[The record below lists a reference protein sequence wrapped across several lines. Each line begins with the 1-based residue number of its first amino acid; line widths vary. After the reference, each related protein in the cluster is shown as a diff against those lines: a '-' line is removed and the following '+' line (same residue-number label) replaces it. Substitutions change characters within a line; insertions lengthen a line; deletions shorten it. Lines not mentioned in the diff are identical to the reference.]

1 MSRVVVVTGASRGI
15 GRSVAHGF
23 IHLGD
28 VVVCLSRSLCDLDG
42 LALSLQDDVSDS
54 AAVTNAMKHVVD
66 TFGSIDVVVINSGV
80 TNDGLALRMS
90 DDQWRSVLSVNLDG
104 SFFTARAAMA
114 SMIRARSGSII
125 FVGSVAP
132 FIGIA
137 GQANYAASKAGLV
150 GLARSLAQELAS
162 RSITVNVIAPGFIDT
177 EMTSGLP
184 RDESSLAGVIPLK
197 RVGKPSE
204 VADAAIF
211 LSSPNARYITGV
223 ILPVDGGL
231 SMGL

>member
-1 MSRVVVVTGASRGI
+1 
-15 GRSVAHGF
+15 
-23 IHLGD
+23 
-28 VVVCLSRSLCDLDG
+28 
-42 LALSLQDDVSDS
+42 
-54 AAVTNAMKHVVD
+54 MKHVVD

-223 ILPVDGGL
+223 VLPVDGGL